1 MQSQLTF
8 DLRNIT
14 SHDGG
19 DFFVSESNKTAY
31 HFIEN
36 WEIWPSKKFVLS
48 GPKSSGKTHLANI
61 WAKISGAEVISAND
75 LKLPVDIPETN
86 LVIED
91 VHAIAGNKE
100 QEIAL
105 LHTHNLLHQNGFC
118 LLMTGLGNPHRWSI
132 SLPDLASRIEGAPL
146 VVLDAPD
153 DRLFAALLAKQFA
166 DRQLFPSPQVLNY
179 LITRLERSH
188 EATKL
193 FVERADK
200 AALTERRSITRA
212 FARNI
217 LAELSTDAD

>member
-1 MQSQLTF
+1 MPSQLTF
-8 DLRNIT
+8 ELRNIT
-14 SHDGG
+14 SHECG
-19 DFFVSESNKTAY
+19 DFFVSDSNKNAY

-36 WEIWPSKKFVLS
+36 WELWPSKKFILT
-48 GPKSSGKTHLANI
+48 GPKSSGKTHLAAI
-61 WAKISGAEVISAND
+61 WAEISGAKVILAND
-75 LKLPVDIPETN
+75 LKFPEDVTATN

-91 VHAIAGNKE
+91 VHAIAGNKD

-105 LHTHNLLHQNGFC
+105 LHMYNLLHQNGFC

-132 SLPDLASRIEGAPL
+132 SLPDLASRIEGTPF

-179 LITRLERSH
+179 LTTRLERSY

-193 FVERADK
+193 FVEHADK
-200 AALTERRSITRA
+200 AALIEGRPITRA

-217 LAELSTDAD
+217 LTDLASGSE